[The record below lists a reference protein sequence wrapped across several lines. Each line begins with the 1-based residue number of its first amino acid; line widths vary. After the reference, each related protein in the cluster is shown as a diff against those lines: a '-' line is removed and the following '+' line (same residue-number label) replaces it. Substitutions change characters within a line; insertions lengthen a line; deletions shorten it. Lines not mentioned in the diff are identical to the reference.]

1 MTDPRLNNGASAPN
15 LHDLSSFSNISS
27 STAQLVCD
35 LNMAQRFLTRL
46 DEDADQFTFQTFDD
60 NTTGGGE
67 RRAELSQIRHGALED
82 LFSWLAKM
90 NRSGAG
96 IFVTVNETD
105 GRGRKKDNIKK
116 VRAVW
121 QEDDGSGREL
131 PLEPHI
137 EIESS
142 PRKYHRYVLTDG
154 TDDWDAFDS
163 VMASMVTDYGSD
175 PNAKDRSRVMRLPG
189 FYHLKDP
196 SRPHM
201 VSIIQ
206 ESGALPL
213 PWPDVVEAFT
223 SNALAL
229 DVTKNN
235 HSGLDVRSKIA
246 AITTTDNYHGSLR
259 DLAAHYVAKG
269 RTKKEAEMHL
279 EKHMDSVPIEL
290 RDGRWGHRRQQ
301 IRSLVQS
308 ALDKGFGENYVWSE
322 PVEFGKEDGNESG
335 TYPIDAL
342 PEKMRAAVEQVVSHV
357 QAPEALVAS
366 TAIASLSLASQ
377 AYINVQRDSTLI
389 GPASLFLMVIADSG
403 ERKSTCE
410 KHFLSPIKDFEER
423 ERRRRQED
431 IKKYATE
438 MSGWDSKVQ
447 GVKHKITSLMKKGV
461 STADAEKTLS
471 TLMNARPEEPLIPR
485 LLYSDATPEALATG
499 LAKGWPSGGVM
510 SSEGGVVFGSHGMS
524 SDSVMRT
531 LAMQNELWDG
541 GSIHYDR
548 KTTESITVSNVRFSM
563 FIQVQGATLTEFLN
577 RSGDLFR
584 GIGSFARFL
593 VSYPE
598 STQGTRPYTEPPEDW
613 RDVEEFQYQI
623 SLILDGELP
632 LDKSGQISPHTL
644 KLDGQSKRA
653 WVRFYNEVEAELADS
668 GKYRDIRDVASKA
681 ADNCARLAALFQFL
695 EDKETD
701 CIDAGYVMDA
711 GRIIRWHLSESLRFL
726 GGSDRRNSLPVILDE
741 WLTDRC
747 LTGPSDKV
755 LMSEVMQY
763 GPNVLRKK
771 RVLMDTLEELEC
783 MARVRVISEGKKRII
798 ELNPKLLAA
807 TANVAKDPRR

>member
-1 MTDPRLNNGASAPN
+1 MTDPRTNIGTNPPKSP
-15 LHDLSSFSNISS
+15 DLSNFSNISS
-27 STAQLVCD
+27 STAQLVCN
-35 LNMAQRFLTRL
+35 LNMAQRFLTHL
-46 DEDADQFTFQTFDD
+46 DEGADQFTFQTFDD
-60 NTTGGGE
+60 NAIRPGE
-67 RRAELSQIRHGALED
+67 RRAHLAQIRHGTLED
-82 LFSWLAKM
+82 LSKWLVEM

-121 QEDDGSGREL
+121 QEDDGAGREL

-154 TDDWDAFDS
+154 TDDWGAFDS
-163 VMASMVTDYGSD
+163 VMASMVTAYGSD

-201 VSIIQ
+201 VNIIQ

-223 SNALAL
+223 STLL
-229 DVTKNN
+229 VSETTLNN
-235 HSGLDVRSKIA
+235 HSGLDVRGKIA
-246 AITTTDNYHGSLR
+246 AITTAENYHGSLR
-259 DLAAHYVAKG
+259 DLAAHYVATG
-269 RTKKEAEMHL
+269 RSKEEAEMLL
-279 EKHMDSVPIEL
+279 EQHMDSVPLKL
-290 RDGRWGHRRQQ
+290 RDDRWRQRGQ
-301 IRSLVQS
+301 LLESLVQS
-308 ALDKGFGENYVWSE
+308 ALDKGFGKRYEWSE
-322 PVEFGKEDGNESG
+322 PVGFGIEDGNESG
-335 TYPIDAL
+335 PYPIDAL
-342 PEKMRAAVEQVVSHV
+342 PDAMRTAVEQVVSHV
-357 QAPEALVAS
+357 QAPSAMVAS
-366 TAIASLSLASQ
+366 SAIASLSLAAQ
-377 AYINVQRDSTLI
+377 VYINVQRDSTLI

-403 ERKSTCE
+403 ERKSTCDR
-410 KHFLSPIKDFEER
+410 HFLAPIKDYEAD
-423 ERRRRQED
+423 ERRRRQDD
-431 IKKYATE
+431 IKKYAAE

-461 STADAEKTLS
+461 STEDAEKSLS
-471 TLMNARPEEPLIPR
+471 VLMNERPEEPLIPR
-485 LLYSDATPEALATG
+485 LLYSDATPEALAIG

-563 FIQVQGATLTEFLN
+563 FIQVQSATLNEFLN

-593 VSYPE
+593 VSHPD

-613 RDVEEFQYQI
+613 HDVKNFQYQI
-623 SLILDGELP
+623 SKILGRDLP
-632 LDKSGQISPHTL
+632 LDKSGQISPMTL
-644 KLDGQSKRA
+644 KLDGEAKKA
-653 WVRFYNEVEAELADS
+653 WVRFYNEVEEELAD
-668 GKYRDIRDVASKA
+668 GGNFRDIRDVASKA
-681 ADNCARLAALFQFL
+681 ADNCARLAALFQHL
-695 EDKETD
+695 EDHQTD
-701 CIDAGYVMDA
+701 RIDAGYVIDA
-711 GRIIRWHLSESLRFL
+711 ARIIRWHLSESLRFL
-726 GGSDRRNSLPVILDE
+726 GGSDRRHSLPILLDE
-741 WLTDRC
+741 WLIERC
-747 LTGPSDKV
+747 LSERSGKV

-771 RVLMDTLEELEC
+771 RVLIDALEELEF
-783 MARVRVISEGKKRII
+783 MSRVRVISEGKKRII

>member
-27 STAQLVCD
+27 STAQLVCN

-335 TYPIDAL
+335 PYPIDAL
-342 PEKMRAAVEQVVSHV
+342 PEKMRA
-357 QAPEALVAS
+357 L
-366 TAIASLSLASQ
+366 
-377 AYINVQRDSTLI
+377 
-389 GPASLFLMVIADSG
+389 
-403 ERKSTCE
+403 
-410 KHFLSPIKDFEER
+410 
-423 ERRRRQED
+423 
-431 IKKYATE
+431 
-438 MSGWDSKVQ
+438 
-447 GVKHKITSLMKKGV
+447 
-461 STADAEKTLS
+461 
-471 TLMNARPEEPLIPR
+471 
-485 LLYSDATPEALATG
+485 
-499 LAKGWPSGGVM
+499 
-510 SSEGGVVFGSHGMS
+510 
-524 SDSVMRT
+524 
-531 LAMQNELWDG
+531 
-541 GSIHYDR
+541 
-548 KTTESITVSNVRFSM
+548 
-563 FIQVQGATLTEFLN
+563 
-577 RSGDLFR
+577 
-584 GIGSFARFL
+584 
-593 VSYPE
+593 
-598 STQGTRPYTEPPEDW
+598 
-613 RDVEEFQYQI
+613 
-623 SLILDGELP
+623 
-632 LDKSGQISPHTL
+632 
-644 KLDGQSKRA
+644 
-653 WVRFYNEVEAELADS
+653 
-668 GKYRDIRDVASKA
+668 
-681 ADNCARLAALFQFL
+681 
-695 EDKETD
+695 
-701 CIDAGYVMDA
+701 
-711 GRIIRWHLSESLRFL
+711 
-726 GGSDRRNSLPVILDE
+726 
-741 WLTDRC
+741 
-747 LTGPSDKV
+747 
-755 LMSEVMQY
+755 
-763 GPNVLRKK
+763 
-771 RVLMDTLEELEC
+771 
-783 MARVRVISEGKKRII
+783 
-798 ELNPKLLAA
+798 
-807 TANVAKDPRR
+807 